1 MYPLTEDVDRY
12 ALAHL
17 LGEPLHTATN
27 EVSGDLPLRFDRL
40 GPEAVGTCLHDALT
54 ELVAR
59 SVDERAIRTAGPEV
73 RAAFDEAVNAIPKPV
88 GEAEREGMF
97 AFFEIVLDDFL
108 DSDLWERIV
117 DPATVVDTERP
128 LDGLAE
134 VGDLEVEIHGRADF
148 VVEYPTGDRFVT
160 DVKIALAEPTSETR
174 RRYEL
179 QIAAYAFLARQSG
192 ASDVRV
198 RRTVET
204 FGVAT
209 ETTAASWPPDIVH
222 RRLQRFLGR

>member
-1 MYPLTEDVDRY
+1 
-12 ALAHL
+12 
-17 LGEPLHTATN
+17 
-27 EVSGDLPLRFDRL
+27 
-40 GPEAVGTCLHDALT
+40 
-54 ELVAR
+54 
-59 SVDERAIRTAGPEV
+59 V

-209 ETTAASWPPDIVH
+209 ETTADLVAARYRSSTTATLPWPMRSAPSRSDASLYLPLE
-222 RRLQRFLGR
+222 RQSCA